1 MGENPIKLGSMT
13 LLLTIVLLCMAILSV
28 LTLSTARAD
37 LSLAEKYA
45 DRLQQ
50 VYALDSVGQRLL
62 AELDT
67 ALQKGATPQELL
79 ALLPQDAVLEQDTVT
94 LQLADGAGQTLM
106 VTLELKAKGAVV
118 LQWKP
123 SVEWSPEERLTGL
136 WGAD

>member
-37 LSLAEKYA
+37 LSLAQKYA

-79 ALLPQDAVLEQDTVT
+79 PLLPQDAVLEQDTVT
-94 LQLADGAGQTLM
+94 LQLADGAGQTLT
-106 VTLELKAKGAVV
+106 VTLELKPEGAVV

-123 SVEWSPEERLTGL
+123 SVEWSPEEQLTGL
-136 WGAD
+136 WGTD